1 MNLPNLLTLSRIPF
15 TFVIAWL
22 LYAEWFGAAS
32 LAFVLF
38 IVSGV
43 TDWLDGWLARRQ
55 GLVSHFGIFMDA
67 LSDKIAVL
75 GVLIVLTVRGLILPT
90 VEWVPVTM
98 LLIILTREFLITGM
112 RLVAATKGVVVS
124 AERGG
129 KQKTLTQIVA
139 IGVFLFIHVL
149 DTDLNRIT
157 PMDLHRLATEV
168 LIYLGFGLYLLATA
182 FTVSSGVRYFVKYR
196 HIFAETQP

>member
-15 TFVIAWL
+15 TFAIAWL

-38 IVSGV
+38 VASGV

-55 GLVSHFGIFMDA
+55 GIVSHFGIFMDA

-75 GVLIVLTVRGLILPT
+75 GVLIVLTVRGLILPA

-129 KQKTLTQIVA
+129 KQKTITQIVA

-149 DTDLNRIT
+149 DTDLNRVT

-196 HIFAETQP
+196 HIFAEEQS